1 MPSINLNARIKWKRG
16 KHRQARESRN
26 PESII
31 SELANCVFRGAFHRE
46 SVWVSCPRRVASLFD
61 QLNIGR
67 RVRECVA
74 RDVPFV
80 HRDVVALR
88 LSPEDAFYLHAVVGC
103 LVVYAYEESIVNSNS
118 DDKNDNNDN
127 NNNNNNK
134 GGRHVELSREQF
146 WTLLRETAGAA
157 FGLKCVAT
165 CHFRLQGW
173 LPRSGLQYGA
183 DLVLYRRHPSLV
195 HSDCCALVLPEN
207 NGARKSFD
215 VFSEGNA
222 SESSL
227 KENNRGE
234 LTKSF
239 PKWYELQS
247 LSRLCVQV
255 NKKLILCSI
264 SVPEACDWND
274 SGVIAEATVKETEIS
289 RFNQLRIKNLAS

>member
-1 MPSINLNARIKWKRG
+1 MPSINLGARIKWKRG
-16 KHRQARESRN
+16 KHRQAREARN

-46 SVWVSCPRRVASLFD
+46 SVWISCPRRVASLFD

-103 LVVYAYEESIVNSNS
+103 LVVYAYEESVVANNN
-118 DDKNDNNDN
+118 DNTNDNNTN
-127 NNNNNNK
+127 R
-134 GGRHVELSREQF
+134 GGRHVELSRDQF
-146 WTLLRETAGAA
+146 WTLLRETAGPA

-195 HSDCCALVLPEN
+195 HSDCCALILPEN
-207 NGARKSFD
+207 DGARNSFD
-215 VFSEGNA
+215 VFTNDEA
-222 SESSL
+222 SSSTL
-227 KENNRGE
+227 HEKNRGE

-264 SVPEACDWND
+264 SVPEECDWRD
-274 SGVIAEATVKETEIS
+274 SGIIAEATVKETEIS
-289 RFNQLRIKNLAS
+289 RFNQLRIKNLA

>member
-1 MPSINLNARIKWKRG
+1 MPSINLGARIKWKRG
-16 KHRQARESRN
+16 KHRQAREARN

-46 SVWVSCPRRVASLFD
+46 SVWISCPRRVASLFD

-103 LVVYAYEESIVNSNS
+103 LVVYAYEESVVANNN
-118 DDKNDNNDN
+118 DNTNDNNTN
-127 NNNNNNK
+127 R
-134 GGRHVELSREQF
+134 GGRHVELSRDQF
-146 WTLLRETAGAA
+146 WALLRETAGPA

-195 HSDCCALVLPEN
+195 HSDCCALILPEN
-207 NGARKSFD
+207 DGARNSFD
-215 VFSEGNA
+215 VFTNDEA
-222 SESSL
+222 SSSTL
-227 KENNRGE
+227 HEKNRGE

-264 SVPEACDWND
+264 SVPEECDWRD
-274 SGVIAEATVKETEIS
+274 SGIIAEATVKETEIS
-289 RFNQLRIKNLAS
+289 RFNQLRIKNLA

>member
-1 MPSINLNARIKWKRG
+1 MPSINLGARIKWKRG
-16 KHRQARESRN
+16 KHRQAREARN

-46 SVWVSCPRRVASLFD
+46 SVWISCPRRVASLFD

-103 LVVYAYEESIVNSNS
+103 LVVYAYEESVVANNN
-118 DDKNDNNDN
+118 DNTNDNNTN
-127 NNNNNNK
+127 R
-134 GGRHVELSREQF
+134 GGRHVELSRDQF
-146 WTLLRETAGAA
+146 WALLRETAGPA

-183 DLVLYRRHPSLV
+183 DLVLYRSHPSLV
-195 HSDCCALVLPEN
+195 HSDCCALILPEN
-207 NGARKSFD
+207 DGARNSFD
-215 VFSEGNA
+215 VFTNDEA
-222 SESSL
+222 SSSTL
-227 KENNRGE
+227 HEKNRGE

-264 SVPEACDWND
+264 SVPEECDWRD
-274 SGVIAEATVKETEIS
+274 SGIIAEATVKETEIS
-289 RFNQLRIKNLAS
+289 RFNQLRIKNLA

>member
-1 MPSINLNARIKWKRG
+1 MPSINLGARIKWKRG
-16 KHRQARESRN
+16 KHRQAREARN

-31 SELANCVFRGAFHRE
+31 AELANCVFRGAFHRE
-46 SVWVSCPRRVASLFD
+46 SVWISCPRRVASLFD

-103 LVVYAYEESIVNSNS
+103 LVVYAYEESVVANNN
-118 DDKNDNNDN
+118 DNTNDNNTN
-127 NNNNNNK
+127 R
-134 GGRHVELSREQF
+134 GGRHVELSRDQF
-146 WTLLRETAGAA
+146 WTLLRETAGPA

-195 HSDCCALVLPEN
+195 HSDCCALILPEN
-207 NGARKSFD
+207 DGARNSFD
-215 VFSEGNA
+215 VFTNDEA
-222 SESSL
+222 SSSTL
-227 KENNRGE
+227 HEKNRGE

-264 SVPEACDWND
+264 SVPEECDWRD
-274 SGVIAEATVKETEIS
+274 SGIIAEATVKETEIS
-289 RFNQLRIKNLAS
+289 RFNQLRIKNLA

>member
-1 MPSINLNARIKWKRG
+1 MPSINLGARIKWKRG
-16 KHRQARESRN
+16 KHRQAREARN

-103 LVVYAYEESIVNSNS
+103 LVVYAYEESVVANNN
-118 DDKNDNNDN
+118 DNTNDNNTN
-127 NNNNNNK
+127 R
-134 GGRHVELSREQF
+134 GGRHVELSRDQF
-146 WTLLRETAGAA
+146 WTLLRETAGPA

-195 HSDCCALVLPEN
+195 HSDCCALILPEN
-207 NGARKSFD
+207 DGARNSFD
-215 VFSEGNA
+215 VFTNDEA
-222 SESSL
+222 SSSTL
-227 KENNRGE
+227 HEKNRGE

-264 SVPEACDWND
+264 SVPEECDWRD
-274 SGVIAEATVKETEIS
+274 SGIIAEATVKETEIS
-289 RFNQLRIKNLAS
+289 RFNQLRIKNLA

>member
-1 MPSINLNARIKWKRG
+1 MACRVGIQLKKREKGRQCATTNMPSINLNARIKWKRG

-103 LVVYAYEESIVNSNS
+103 LVVYAYEESVVNNG
-118 DDKNDNNDN
+118 DDNNDNND

-207 NGARKSFD
+207 NGARKI
-215 VFSEGNA
+215 V
-222 SESSL
+222 
-227 KENNRGE
+227 R
-234 LTKSF
+234 
-239 PKWYELQS
+239 
-247 LSRLCVQV
+247 CV
-255 NKKLILCSI
+255 
-264 SVPEACDWND
+264 
-274 SGVIAEATVKETEIS
+274 
-289 RFNQLRIKNLAS
+289 

>member
-1 MPSINLNARIKWKRG
+1 
-16 KHRQARESRN
+16 
-26 PESII
+26 
-31 SELANCVFRGAFHRE
+31 
-46 SVWVSCPRRVASLFD
+46 
-61 QLNIGR
+61 
-67 RVRECVA
+67 
-74 RDVPFV
+74 VPFV

-103 LVVYAYEESIVNSNS
+103 LVVYAYEESVVANNNGNT
-118 DDKNDNNDN
+118 NDNTNR
-127 NNNNNNK
+127 
-134 GGRHVELSREQF
+134 GGRHVELSRDQF
-146 WTLLRETAGAA
+146 WTLLRETAGPA

>member
-1 MPSINLNARIKWKRG
+1 MPSINLDARIKWKRG
-16 KHRQARESRN
+16 KHRQAREARN

-46 SVWVSCPRRVASLFD
+46 SVWISCPRRVASLFD

-103 LVVYAYEESIVNSNS
+103 LVVYAYEESVVANNN
-118 DDKNDNNDN
+118 DNTNDNNTN
-127 NNNNNNK
+127 R
-134 GGRHVELSREQF
+134 GGRHVELSRDQF
-146 WTLLRETAGAA
+146 WTLLRETAGPA

-195 HSDCCALVLPEN
+195 HSDCCALILPEN
-207 NGARKSFD
+207 DGARNSFD
-215 VFSEGNA
+215 VFTNDEA
-222 SESSL
+222 SSSTL
-227 KENNRGE
+227 HEKNRGE

-264 SVPEACDWND
+264 SVPEECDWRD
-274 SGVIAEATVKETEIS
+274 SGIIAEATVKETEIS
-289 RFNQLRIKNLAS
+289 RFNQLRIKNLA

>member
-1 MPSINLNARIKWKRG
+1 MPSINLGARIKWKRG
-16 KHRQARESRN
+16 KHRQAREARN

-46 SVWVSCPRRVASLFD
+46 SVWISCPRRVASLFD

-103 LVVYAYEESIVNSNS
+103 LVVYAYEESVVANNNGNT
-118 DDKNDNNDN
+118 NDNTNR
-127 NNNNNNK
+127 
-134 GGRHVELSREQF
+134 GGRHVELSRDQF
-146 WTLLRETAGAA
+146 WTLLRETAGPA

-195 HSDCCALVLPEN
+195 HSDCCALILPEN
-207 NGARKSFD
+207 DGARNSFD
-215 VFSEGNA
+215 VFTNDEA
-222 SESSL
+222 SSSTL
-227 KENNRGE
+227 HENNRGE

-264 SVPEACDWND
+264 SVPEECDWRD
-274 SGVIAEATVKETEIS
+274 SGIIAEATVKETEIS
-289 RFNQLRIKNLAS
+289 RFNQLRIKNLA

>member
-1 MPSINLNARIKWKRG
+1 MPSINLGARIKWKRG
-16 KHRQARESRN
+16 KHRQAREARN

-46 SVWVSCPRRVASLFD
+46 SVWISSPRRVASLFD

-103 LVVYAYEESIVNSNS
+103 LVVYAYEESVVANNN
-118 DDKNDNNDN
+118 DNTNDNNTN
-127 NNNNNNK
+127 R
-134 GGRHVELSREQF
+134 GGRHVELSRDQF
-146 WTLLRETAGAA
+146 WTLLRETAGPA

-195 HSDCCALVLPEN
+195 HSDCCALILPEN
-207 NGARKSFD
+207 DGARNSFD
-215 VFSEGNA
+215 VFTNDEA
-222 SESSL
+222 SSSTL
-227 KENNRGE
+227 HEKNRGE

-264 SVPEACDWND
+264 SVPEECDWRD
-274 SGVIAEATVKETEIS
+274 SGIIAEATVKETEIS
-289 RFNQLRIKNLAS
+289 RFNQLRIKNLA

>member
-1 MPSINLNARIKWKRG
+1 MPSINLGARIKWKRG
-16 KHRQARESRN
+16 KHRQAREARN

-46 SVWVSCPRRVASLFD
+46 SVWISCPRRVASLFD

-103 LVVYAYEESIVNSNS
+103 LVVYAYEESVVANN
-118 DDKNDNNDN
+118 KNNTNDNNTN
-127 NNNNNNK
+127 R
-134 GGRHVELSREQF
+134 GGRHVELSRDQF
-146 WTLLRETAGAA
+146 WTLLRETAGPA

-195 HSDCCALVLPEN
+195 HSDCCALILPEN
-207 NGARKSFD
+207 DGARNSFD
-215 VFSEGNA
+215 AFTNDEA
-222 SESSL
+222 STSTLHE
-227 KENNRGE
+227 KNRGE

-264 SVPEACDWND
+264 SVPEECDWRD
-274 SGVIAEATVKETEIS
+274 SGIIAEATVKETEIS
-289 RFNQLRIKNLAS
+289 RFNQLRIKNLA

>member
-1 MPSINLNARIKWKRG
+1 MCVRAREERVLRMPSINLNTRIKWKRG
-16 KHRQARESRN
+16 KYKQARKSRN

-31 SELANCVFRGAFHRE
+31 SELANCVFRGAYHRE

-80 HRDVVALR
+80 HRDMVALR

-103 LVVYAYEESIVNSNS
+103 LVVYAYEESVVSN
-118 DDKNDNNDN
+118 NGDN
-127 NNNNNNK
+127 NNNR
-134 GGRHVELSREQF
+134 GGRHVELSRDQF
-146 WTLLRETAGAA
+146 WTLLRENSGPT

-183 DLVLYRRHPSLV
+183 DFVLYRRHPSLV
-195 HSDCCALVLPEN
+195 HSDCCALVLPESS
-207 NGARKSFD
+207 GAGKSFD
-215 VFSEGNA
+215 VFDNSTMSE
-222 SESSL
+222 E
-227 KENNRGE
+227 NRGE

-247 LSRLCVQV
+247 LSRLCIQV
-255 NKKLILCSI
+255 KKKLILCSI
-264 SVPEACDWND
+264 SVPEECDWKD
-274 SGVIAEATVKETEIS
+274 SSVVAEATIKETEIS

>member
-1 MPSINLNARIKWKRG
+1 MPSINLGARIKWKRG
-16 KHRQARESRN
+16 KHRQAREARN

-46 SVWVSCPRRVASLFD
+46 SVWISCPRRVASLFD

-103 LVVYAYEESIVNSNS
+103 LVVYAYEESVVANN
-118 DDKNDNNDN
+118 KNNTNDNNTN
-127 NNNNNNK
+127 R
-134 GGRHVELSREQF
+134 GGRHVELSRDQF
-146 WTLLRETAGAA
+146 WTLLRETAGPA

-195 HSDCCALVLPEN
+195 HSDCCALILPEN
-207 NGARKSFD
+207 DGARNSFD
-215 VFSEGNA
+215 VFTNDEA
-222 SESSL
+222 SSSIL
-227 KENNRGE
+227 HEKNRGE

-264 SVPEACDWND
+264 SVPEECDWRD
-274 SGVIAEATVKETEIS
+274 SGIIAEATVKETEIS
-289 RFNQLRIKNLAS
+289 RFNQLRIKNLA

>member
-1 MPSINLNARIKWKRG
+1 M
-16 KHRQARESRN
+16 
-26 PESII
+26 
-31 SELANCVFRGAFHRE
+31 
-46 SVWVSCPRRVASLFD
+46 ASLFD

-103 LVVYAYEESIVNSNS
+103 LVLYAYEESVVANNNGNT
-118 DDKNDNNDN
+118 NDNTNR
-127 NNNNNNK
+127 
-134 GGRHVELSREQF
+134 GGRHVELSRDQF
-146 WTLLRETAGAA
+146 WTLLRETAGPA

-195 HSDCCALVLPEN
+195 HSDCCALILPEN
-207 NGARKSFD
+207 DGARNSFD
-215 VFSEGNA
+215 VFTNDEA
-222 SESSL
+222 SSSTL
-227 KENNRGE
+227 HENNRGE

-264 SVPEACDWND
+264 SVPEECDWRD
-274 SGVIAEATVKETEIS
+274 SGIIAEATVKETEIS
-289 RFNQLRIKNLAS
+289 RFNQLRIKNLA

>member
-1 MPSINLNARIKWKRG
+1 MPSINLGARIKWKRG
-16 KHRQARESRN
+16 KHRQAREARN

-46 SVWVSCPRRVASLFD
+46 SVWISCPRRVASLFD

-103 LVVYAYEESIVNSNS
+103 LVVYAYEESVVANN
-118 DDKNDNNDN
+118 KNNTNDNNTN
-127 NNNNNNK
+127 R
-134 GGRHVELSREQF
+134 GGRHVELSRDQF
-146 WTLLRETAGAA
+146 WTLLRETAGPA

-195 HSDCCALVLPEN
+195 HSDCCALILPEN
-207 NGARKSFD
+207 DGARNSFD
-215 VFSEGNA
+215 AFTNDKA
-222 SESSL
+222 STSTLHE
-227 KENNRGE
+227 KNRGE

-264 SVPEACDWND
+264 SVPEECDWRD
-274 SGVIAEATVKETEIS
+274 SGIIAEATVKETEIS
-289 RFNQLRIKNLAS
+289 RFNQLRIKNLA